1 MALLMKAR
9 LLAVVVPVA
18 PAVTVL
24 NVDVSRVIRR
34 GFLVIDRSC
43 LWGWEGLLSKLG
55 RGWTYSGE
63 RESKRIDSGW
73 KARVVAMRESKS
85 ITREVFMIQMITFI
99 LY

>member
-1 MALLMKAR
+1 M
-9 LLAVVVPVA
+9 VIPVA

-24 NVDVSRVIRR
+24 NVDVSRVILR

-43 LWGWEGLLSKLG
+43 LLGWGGGLLSMLG
-55 RGWTYSGE
+55 RGRAYSGE

-73 KARVVAMRESKS
+73 KARVVAMRENKS
-85 ITREVFMIQMITFI
+85 ITREVFMIQMIAFI